1 MESIPSGEAN
11 KSCGSQEI
19 YLLLG
24 SLIVQYDVQQST
36 PLLAILSQKILV
48 YVSPFLYIEPF

>member
-19 YLLLG
+19 
-24 SLIVQYDVQQST
+24 
-36 PLLAILSQKILV
+36 
-48 YVSPFLYIEPF
+48 